1 MKTFRRGT
9 IINSLNL
16 TWTSFCKAKS
26 KCYLSARDVR
36 QLVEPNLSLARLGER
51 YGLDGD
57 GGKGLFPNS
66 SNLCLWALRN
76 TSTLPDELSSEW
88 RNDLTGT
95 RPPLEDIRRSL
106 REFEEQG
113 YGSRY
118 EYLQRYLQVFFS
130 GW

>member
-106 REFEEQG
+106 REFEKQG
-113 YGSRY
+113 F